1 MSGNSDKL
9 NNKVSPHINDQ
20 LPGFVKED
28 HPLFV
33 TFLKHY
39 YQFLE
44 AGELTLGGS
53 NDFVIQETNTVNY
66 LLNENDDFLV
76 LESSTGKFQAGE
88 IIRGEQSGYTATI
101 LVDDY
106 DGTKRLFISSQQKFI
121 TGENV
126 VGQSSGAKAPVVS
139 YRANPIQ
146 NIQQLLAYAD
156 VDNTVFS
163 FLEKFKQALME
174 SLPET
179 LADEISKRKL
189 IKNIKDLYEAKGT
202 EEGHKLF
209 FRILFDEEASLV
221 YPRENVLRVS
231 NGQWSDDFVMR
242 VVENGTSNFSELI
255 GRRITGSDSEASA
268 VVQTIVKYKSGNV
281 LVAELNLDRN
291 TITGDFVIGETVTGI
306 SNVIDQK
313 ISATVSGIVDEV
325 QIIDGGRYYD
335 VGDVV
340 TFEKLGSVGVQGQ
353 VSQIGSGSIDHITCC
368 AGGTGYTYDDLV
380 VVNNANTNGVGLAA
394 KISVLGGSFE
404 LEENTDPDNFHLE
417 DDTDI
422 RIIVDHGDKLIFED
436 GSYIGS
442 EESELYSILI
452 DGTNA
457 LGADSGDQILLEDGN
472 RLVSEFAPSDF
483 QLLREESASYFMQQE
498 VSTGKLDRLVFEDGG
513 QIIIEEETFNDL
525 GVPSEIGA
533 ITKIT
538 VTNPGLGYTKLPT
551 ISIDTSTGSGALN
564 YAVSESGVGRIL
576 GVNITN
582 LGLEYTGAPDVSF
595 YKKVVVRSVSG
606 SFSVGDTFTSHT
618 ATVVSFDPVQSLLE
632 LNTPIEHFIRGDVLV
647 SATGATA
654 TVVDCGHA
662 VGSTRIVAVGNS
674 GGVFITDR
682 GKVSETSMKVQDSFF
697 YQDYSYV
704 VRVGQSINQWRDSV
718 KRSIHPGGWN
728 VFGEVSFATSFA
740 DAQLNSLRIRN
751 PAAGDV
757 IDYIGDDRYTPELA
771 SMFETLFTAVFGRR
785 LGTKT
790 DGTVIRSA
798 EDYNL
803 LEDNDFLLLETGD
816 KFIISIPN
824 PQHENYVDGKLPKT
838 GRLSGDKHRDVTL
851 TSFVSVRMDGGRL
864 GQTLNVLGPTLD
876 LLPKYAFSQPPVDTY
891 SITANYPG
899 IYREIRGDSNHQWRI
914 DQFGGVKISDVSVRS
929 NSTGRGDF
937 SDTTDPTF
945 DNNTH
950 FNAFDETNIIIPLS
964 AYRTK
969 INVPPPGEIVV
980 SKGLLINAYDN
991 TFISF
996 DNVYNNFSEALS
1008 FGDDRFDSN
1017 LATFD
1022 EADWKADNSIIK
1034 FDTDQYTYDP
1044 VTFDEVVYPRA
1055 TAGALFTSFDEDGV
1069 RFDNPFQTMDFGI
1082 STKLFSS
1089 IDNSFD
1095 VNTITLDETV

>member
-9 NNKVSPHINDQ
+9 NNKVSPHINKQ

-28 HPLFV
+28 HPLFA

-44 AGELTLGGS
+44 SGELTLGGS
-53 NDFVIQETNTVNY
+53 NDFLIQETNTVNY
-66 LLNENDDFLV
+66 LVNENDDFIV
-76 LESSTGKFQAGE
+76 MESSTGKFESGE
-88 IIRGEQSGYTATI
+88 TIRGDQSGYTATI

-121 TGENV
+121 TGENI
-126 VGQSSGAKAPVVS
+126 VGQTSGARAPVVS

-146 NIQQLLAYAD
+146 NIQQLIAYAD
-156 VDNTVFS
+156 VDNTVFA
-163 FLEKFKQALME
+163 FLDKFKQALME

-179 LADEISKRKL
+179 LADDLSKRQL
-189 IKNIKDLYEAKGT
+189 IKHIKDLYEAKGT

-242 VVENGTSNFSELI
+242 VIENGTSNFSELI
-255 GRRITGSDSEASA
+255 GRRITGEDSEVSA

-291 TITGDFVIGETVTGI
+291 TVTGDFQIGETVTGI

-313 ISATVSGIVDEV
+313 ISATVSGIVDQVE
-325 QIIDGGRYYD
+325 IIDGGRYYD

-340 TFEKLGSVGVQGQ
+340 TFEKLGSVGVKGQ
-353 VSQIGSGSIDHITCC
+353 VSQVGSGGIDHITCC
-368 AGGTGYTYDDLV
+368 AGGTGYTYDDIV
-380 VVNNANTNGVGLAA
+380 TVNNANTNGVGLVA
-394 KISVLGGSFE
+394 KIAVLGGSFE
-404 LEENTDPDNFHLE
+404 LEVNTDPDNFHLE
-417 DDTDI
+417 DDTDEH
-422 RIIVDHGDKLIFED
+422 IIIDHGDYLQFED
-436 GSYIGS
+436 GDYIGS
-442 EESELYSILI
+442 EEAEHYSILI
-452 DGTNA
+452 DGTTA
-457 LGADSGDQILLEDGN
+457 LGADSGDEILLEDGS
-472 RLVSEFAPSDF
+472 RVLSEFAPSDF
-483 QLLREESASYFMQQE
+483 LFLREESATYRMQQE
-498 VSTGKLDRLVFEDGG
+498 VSVGKSDRLVFEDGG
-513 QIIIEEETFNDL
+513 QIIVEEETFNDL

-533 ITKIT
+533 ITKIV
-538 VTNPGLGYTKLPT
+538 VTNTGVGYTKLPS
-551 ISIDTSTGSGALN
+551 ISITTSTGSGALN

-576 GVNITN
+576 DVDITN
-582 LGLEYTGAPDVSF
+582 LGLEYTSAPDVSF

-606 SFSVGDTFTSHT
+606 SFSVGDTFSSHT
-618 ATVVSFDPVQSLLE
+618 ARVVSFDPVQSLLE
-632 LNTPIEHFIRGDVLV
+632 LDTPIDHFIRGDLLV
-647 SATGATA
+647 STTGTTA

-662 VGSTRIVAVGNS
+662 EGITRIVAVGRS
-674 GGVFITDR
+674 GGTFVTDR

-718 KRSIHPGGWN
+718 KRSIHPAGWN

-771 SMFETLFTAVFGRR
+771 SMFETLFTNVFGRR

-798 EDYNL
+798 EDHHL
-803 LEDNDFLLLETGD
+803 MEDNDFLLMEDGS

-824 PQHENYVDGKLPKT
+824 PQHENYVDGKLPKV
-838 GRLSGDKHRDVTL
+838 GRLSGDRHRDVTL
-851 TSFVSVRMDGGRL
+851 TSFVSVRMDGGRFAE
-864 GQTLNVLGPTLD
+864 TLNVLGPTLD
-876 LLPKYAFSQPPVDTY
+876 LLPKYAFSQPPTDTY

-914 DQFGGVKISDVSVRS
+914 DQFGDVKITDVSVRS
-929 NSTGRGDF
+929 NATGRGDF

-945 DNNTH
+945 DDATH
-950 FNAFDETNIIIPLS
+950 FNAFDETNIIIPQS
-964 AYRTK
+964 AFRTK

-991 TFISF
+991 TFVTF

-1017 LATFD
+1017 LASFD
-1022 EADWKADNSIIK
+1022 QADWKADNDNIR
-1034 FDTDQYTYDP
+1034 FDTDQFTFDP
-1044 VTFDEVVYPRA
+1044 VTFDEVVYPRS
-1055 TAGALFTSFDEDGV
+1055 TAGSLFTSYDEDGI
-1069 RFDNPFQTMDFGI
+1069 RFDNPFQTLDSGLP
-1082 STKLFSS
+1082 TKLFSS

-1095 VNTITLDETV
+1095 GNSITLDETV